1 MSDIS
6 TVRTAI
12 PGAVTVVTQ
21 TRVRPESAAA
31 FAQWQKD
38 TSGVVAAIPGFI
50 DQTVMPPSPP
60 AQVDWV
66 ILQRFA
72 SSEAAV
78 AWLHS
83 AQRLKRIDAVESMLV
98 GRDDVHIVN
107 DGAAGVLPSAV
118 SAVIS
123 TRVKP
128 EQNAAYRSWE
138 RRIAAVQAKAPGFQG
153 YRFEPPMPGVQEDS
167 LAIVRFD
174 SEDNLQAWL
183 ASPERKAL
191 LEEATAFTEGF
202 HMRIARTGFDQWFPS
217 TAAGAPPT
225 PVWKQ
230 NMLVVL
236 MIYPVVFLFGYF
248 VQTPFLTGRA
258 GLPFSIALFIAN
270 VFSVFALNYLVPWA
284 SVRFAWWLQPAGAH
298 AGRNEAMGVAL
309 IVVFYAILLTVFTRL
324 F

>member
-1 MSDIS
+1 MSMP
-6 TVRTAI
+6 TPQPAI
-12 PGAVTVVTQ
+12 AGAVTIVTQ

-38 TSGVVAAIPGFI
+38 TSGIVAAIPGFI

-60 AQVDWV
+60 GQVDWV
-66 ILQRFA
+66 ILQRFT

-78 AWLHS
+78 TWLHS
-83 AQRLKRIDAVESMLV
+83 EARLKRIDAVEAMLL

-128 EQNAAYRSWE
+128 GQNTAYRSWE
-138 RRIAAVQAKAPGFQG
+138 RRIAAAQARAPGFQG
-153 YRFEPPMPGVQEDS
+153 YRFEPPLPGVQEES
-167 LAIVRFD
+167 LSIVRFD
-174 SEDNLQAWL
+174 SEENLQKWL
-183 ASPERKAL
+183 ASKERKAL
-191 LEEATAFTEGF
+191 LDEATAFTEDF
-202 HMRIARTGFDQWFPS
+202 HMRIARTGFDQWFPAPGAGV
-217 TAAGAPPT
+217 AAVPT
-225 PVWKQ
+225 WKQ

-284 SVRFAWWLQPAGAH
+284 SIRFAWWLQPSGVH
-298 AGRNEAMGVAL
+298 AKRNEMIGVAM
-309 IVVFYAILLTVFTRL
+309 IVLMYGALLTVFTRL